1 MVHLSLLLTVY
12 SPGYSKRAVRSGAQ
26 GRNIDKGT
34 ETNTRRGTLLI
45 VWPFDEFLILV
56 SYITQDYLP

>member
-12 SPGYSKRAVRSGAQ
+12 SPGLSKRVVRSEAQ
-26 GRNIDKGT
+26 GRNIDKET
-34 ETNTRRGTLLI
+34 EAETRGGTLLI
-45 VWPFDEFLILV
+45 VWPFDQFLILV

>member
-26 GRNIDKGT
+26 GRNIDKELKQIPG
-34 ETNTRRGTLLI
+34 EEHCLLSGLLMN
-45 VWPFDEFLILV
+45 FLF
-56 SYITQDYLP
+56 